1 MAEVMTKS
9 YLINKDLFEAGRKF
23 VQDCQKDG
31 KTMNTGA
38 LEELREVNPTLAWE
52 ILHKAF
58 FYGQK

>member
-1 MAEVMTKS
+1 MTKS

-31 KTMNTGA
+31 KTVKTGA
-38 LEELREVNPTLAWE
+38 LEELREVNPTLALK
-52 ILHKAF
+52 IFHKVI